1 MNLDPDGRIVGGV
14 TGFLTFVLLNVSYLV
29 LCLPVVTIGM
39 ATSALFE
46 VTMRY
51 SDDEQDRPLRDFY
64 RALLPN
70 ALRATLVAAATLLPA
85 VALAFSGVFW
95 FVSASAVGAGAA
107 ILSFLGAV
115 YLFASFLYG
124 MALVARYRVSTG
136 TTIANALRLP
146 GAEPL
151 RTMLL
156 VVIPATA
163 VSVAIIF
170 PPFTFI
176 LLTIGCSL
184 AAYGAAFLFRGV
196 FARY

>member
-1 MNLDPDGRIVGGV
+1 MNLDPDGRVVGGI

-51 SDDEQDRPLRDFY
+51 SDDEQGRPLRDFF

-70 ALRATLVAAATLLPA
+70 ALRATVVAAATLLPA
-85 VALAFSGVFW
+85 AALAFSGLFW
-95 FVSASAVGAGAA
+95 FASGSAIGAGAA

-115 YLFASFLYG
+115 YLFAAFLYG
-124 MALVARYRVSTG
+124 MALVGRYRG
-136 TTIANALRLP
+136 TIGRTIVNALRLP

-163 VSVAIIF
+163 VSLAIIF

>member
-51 SDDEQDRPLRDFY
+51 SDDEQGRPLRDFY

-115 YLFASFLYG
+115 YLFAAFLYG